1 MEIMN
6 MLMASGS
13 ASWTAWHDWIKIIF
27 LVVMALCA
35 IFIVLVVLFQPG
47 NSSGIGA
54 LGGQTETF
62 LGKNK
67 SKTFEHKMKKFW
79 TLQKKWKRYFLCHLK
94 NYNKKEEKLNS
105 LSWKTKTILY
115 RLKKLLIFSLKCA
128 IMNFISNQ
136 FVCISIPHND
146 NYVE

>member
-1 MEIMN
+1 MEILN

-13 ASWTAWHDWIKIIF
+13 AGWTAWHDWIKIIF

-35 IFIVLVVLFQPG
+35 IFIILVVLFQPG

-67 SKTFEHKMKKFW
+67 SKTFEHKMKKLTVISSVIFAV
-79 TLQKKWKRYFLCHLK
+79 LCIAFAIVSFLA
-94 NYNKKEEKLNS
+94 
-105 LSWKTKTILY
+105 TK
-115 RLKKLLIFSLKCA
+115 
-128 IMNFISNQ
+128 
-136 FVCISIPHND
+136 
-146 NYVE
+146 